1 MNNIIY
7 ICYKVVLSL
16 SFINLEYIIDINRK
30 IRYETNNND
39 QFLKF

>member
-39 QFLKF
+39 